1 MTMVTLK
8 NKLVKHIHIQK
19 RTTQLL
25 IGPIVTYIWDF
36 LNKDSPKQ
44 EWSKVVCIL
53 GQPWS
58 FICVSWVG
66 QLPFRGE
73 RGPFAAAAAHR
84 GTFRDTWV
92 LEENGK
98 QLSQELGFR
107 YQPAS
112 PGRLAKAS
120 VLCWL
125 TASAR
130 IPSLVYLPNVC
141 KKTHTTSSNGVH
153 CTYLSVMKYS
163 VNLP

>member
-73 RGPFAAAAAHR
+73 RGPFAAAAHR

-92 LEENGK
+92 LEVNGK

-107 YQPAS
+107 YQPKPQPTS
-112 PGRLAKAS
+112 QPGLAS
-120 VLCWL
+120 VCCAGWL
-125 TASAR
+125 R
-130 IPSLVYLPNVC
+130 PGYLELPIPNVC
-141 KKTHTTSSNGVH
+141 KKHTWLLRMVYTI
-153 CTYLSVMKYS
+153 
-163 VNLP
+163 